1 MNSPSSSVDSLRLQA
16 EQSRAQLKE
25 TASQLNRAIAETG
38 EDIKST
44 LSPAHLKDEVRAYAR
59 KKQASIVHA
68 VRQKVTNHPLEAL
81 AIGALAAYPL
91 LGVIKKVPI
100 PLALIGAGLVLARK
114 GNGTS
119 TAPATDMPDDDPASG
134 ADGPAEK
141 LRAGIADARETIA
154 SASANAAE
162 SMTQMANSAVS
173 GVQAKAEGLAA
184 STTQKAKEA
193 KDSLASVVDGNP
205 LLVGGVALAIGGF
218 IAAALPAS
226 QIEERVLGKGS
237 EALKDTARKAA
248 DGAIRGA
255 RQEASKLA
263 DTISN
268 AARDAGLTEEALN
281 QTVDKVTDN
290 VAAVADRAIDAAMGV
305 SVETAN
311 KDYRNSGDQDA
322 RV

>member
-16 EQSRAQLKE
+16 EQSRAQLTE
-25 TASQLNRAIAETG
+25 TANQLNRAIAETG

-44 LSPAHLKDEVRAYAR
+44 LSPAHLKDEARAYAR
-59 KKQASIVHA
+59 NKQASIVHA
-68 VRQKVTNHPLEAL
+68 VREKVTNHPLEAL

-91 LGVIKKVPI
+91 IGVIKKVPI

-119 TAPATDMPDDDPASG
+119 TAPSTDLPDDDPTSRTN
-134 ADGPAEK
+134 GPGEK

-154 SASANAAE
+154 SAGANAAE

-173 GVQAKAEGLAA
+173 GVQAKAEALAA

-226 QIEERVLGKGS
+226 QIEEQVLGKGS

-255 RQEASKLA
+255 RQEASKFA

-268 AARDAGLTEEALN
+268 AARDAGLTEEALD
-281 QTVDKVTDN
+281 QTVDKVTDK
-290 VAAVADRAIDAAMGV
+290 VAAVADRAVDAAMGV
-305 SVETAN
+305 TAETAN